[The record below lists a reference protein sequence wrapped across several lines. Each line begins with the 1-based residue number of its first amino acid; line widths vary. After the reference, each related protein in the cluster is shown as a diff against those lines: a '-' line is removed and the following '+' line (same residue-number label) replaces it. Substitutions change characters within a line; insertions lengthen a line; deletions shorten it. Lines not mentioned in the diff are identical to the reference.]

1 MQKHYRTLAWL
12 AIVVAVVAGCS
23 NIGSH
28 DAGLCEGETCA
39 DTEAHPVPA
48 IEPAK
53 PLPAGY
59 NVGMQ
64 HKTLVTDATI
74 KINITGP
81 GVYHMSS
88 EILTY
93 DGKVYYNGELISI
106 NKYLWEILPR
116 EMPRTEFPN

>member
-1 MQKHYRTLAWL
+1 MQARINLIWFT
-12 AIVVAVVAGCS
+12 AILCLIAGCS
-23 NIGSH
+23 NLNSH
-28 DAGLCEGETCA
+28 DVGICQGEACT
-39 DTEAHPVPA
+39 DTESHVVPA

-64 HKTLVTDATI
+64 DKTLVTDANI
-74 KINITGP
+74 KIVVTGP

-93 DGKVYYNGELISI
+93 DKKVYHNGELIDI
-106 NKYLWEILPR
+106 EQYLWEILPG